1 MVYLMFLQPQ
11 LGSPGPCSERRKHRF
26 FHAVMLFLTHRCAS
40 LEPQW
45 EIHDAV
51 LKSPAPSTAPLLERA
66 GLVHPAM
73 EPLAT
78 ASVGRDFGSEHGL
91 AAPASCKML

>member
-1 MVYLMFLQPQ
+1 MFLQPQ
-11 LGSPGPCSERRKHRF
+11 LGSPGPRSERRKHRF

-51 LKSPAPSTAPLLERA
+51 LEAPAPSTARLLERA
-66 GLVHPAM
+66 GLVRLAM

-78 ASVGRDFGSEHGL
+78 ASVGRDFGGEHGL
-91 AAPASCKML
+91 TAPTSCKVL